1 MSEKASLLKPVLS
14 ITFFIGFLVLFYFLI
29 GKDKT
34 ELPSQL
40 INHPA
45 PQFKVVDLLDPSIFH
60 TEKEFLGKIT
70 LLNVW
75 ASWCPSCYSE
85 HPFWRQY
92 AKNKDITL
100 MGLNYRD
107 KEKKALKFIN
117 QQGNSYQGI
126 IFDKNGRLGIEFGV
140 YGAPETF
147 IIDPKGKIRYRHV
160 GVVTP
165 QAYKNIILPLVEKIK
180 RGF

>member
-1 MSEKASLLKPVLS
+1 MNNVIKAFLSLTV
-14 ITFFIGFLVLFYFLI
+14 FIIFVVVFYNLI

-40 INHPA
+40 INQSVPVFSVKDIYK
-45 PQFKVVDLLDPSIFH
+45 QEKFH

-85 HPFWRQY
+85 HPFWKKY
-92 AKNKDITL
+92 AENKDIIIV
-100 MGLNYRD
+100 GLNYRD
-107 KEKKALKFIN
+107 KRKKALRFLRE
-117 QQGNSYQGI
+117 QGDHYQWN
-126 IFDKNGRLGIEFGV
+126 IFDSSGRLGIDFGV

-147 IIDPKGKIRYRHV
+147 IIDPAGVIRYRHV
-160 GVVTP
+160 GVVSP
-165 QAYKNIILPLVEKIK
+165 DVYQRVFLPLIEKIK
-180 RGF
+180 KGF

>member
-1 MSEKASLLKPVLS
+1 MDNQSSLLKPIIS
-14 ITFFIGFLVLFYFLI
+14 IASFIGLLVLFYFLI

-40 INHPA
+40 INQPA
-45 PQFKVVDLLDPSIFH
+45 PQFEVVDLLNEDIVH
-60 TEKEFLGKIT
+60 TEKEFLGRIT

-75 ASWCPSCYSE
+75 ASWCPSCYTE
-85 HPFWRQY
+85 HPYWREY

-100 MGLNYRD
+100 VGLNYRD
-107 KEKKALKFIN
+107 TKKKALKFIN
-117 QQGNSYQGI
+117 QQGNSYEWI
-126 IFDKNGRLGIEFGV
+126 LFDKNGRLGIEFGV

-147 IIDPKGKIRYRHV
+147 LIDDKGKVRYRHV
-160 GVVTP
+160 GVVSPEIYET
-165 QAYKNIILPLVEKIK
+165 IFLPLIEKIK

>member
-1 MSEKASLLKPVLS
+1 MSEQSSILKPLIS
-14 ITFFIGFLVLFYFLI
+14 IAAFVGFLILFYFLI

-34 ELPSQL
+34 ELPSQF
-40 INHPA
+40 IDQPA
-45 PQFKVVDLLDPSIFH
+45 PQFKVVDLLDENVVH
-60 TEKEFLGKIT
+60 TEKEFLGQIT

-92 AKNKDITL
+92 VKNKDIVL
-100 MGLNYRD
+100 VGLNYRD
-107 KEKKALKFIN
+107 SKKKALKFIN
-117 QQGNSYQGI
+117 QQGNSYQWVL
-126 IFDKNGRLGIEFGV
+126 FDENGRLGIEFGV

-165 QAYKNIILPLVEKIK
+165 EAYKTIFLPLIEKIK
-180 RGF
+180 RGI